1 MLRYLLPGAVF
12 LVLVGFFFVGLQR
25 DPRVVPSPLIGK
37 PAPHFEL
44 ESVEEPVRKV
54 SSQEF
59 AGRMYVLNVWGTWCG
74 GCREEHSALLA
85 IERQGLVP
93 IIGLNWKDDRALARR
108 WLTELGDPYVVT
120 AFDAEG
126 RVAIDWGVYGAP
138 ETFLVDANGIILHK
152 HLAPITL
159 EIWERDFVPLI
170 KAAQQPQGDP
180 S

>member
-1 MLRYLLPGAVF
+1 MFRYLLPAGIF

-25 DPRVVPSPLIGK
+25 DPTVVPSPLIGK
-37 PAPHFEL
+37 PAPQFEL
-44 ESVEEPVRKV
+44 ESLEQPGTKV
-54 SSQEF
+54 SSEQF
-59 AGRMYVLNVWGTWCG
+59 AGQMYVLNVWGTWCG
-74 GCREEHSALLA
+74 GCREEHPALLA

-93 IIGLNWKDDRALARR
+93 LVGLNWKDDTDLARR
-108 WLTELGDPYVVT
+108 WLRDLGDPYVAT
-120 AFDAEG
+120 AVDQEG

-138 ETFLVDANGIILHK
+138 ETFLVDANGIVLHK

-170 KAAQQPQGDP
+170 KAASAKQGDA